1 LDEVMVAAGS
11 DASGLGRAFPEEIPI
26 LLDRAAGVTLRA
38 LGRDD
43 VPALV
48 EQCNDPDSIRWTTVP
63 VPEGGYGPADAED
76 FLGAV
81 AAGWRAGDVLTWA
94 VEEHARP
101 GVYCGSIDLR
111 VQGDGMAETASC
123 CTPPPAVGT

>member
-1 LDEVMVAAGS
+1 
-11 DASGLGRAFPEEIPI
+11 
-26 LLDRAAGVTLRA
+26 
-38 LGRDD
+38 

-63 VPEGGYGPADAED
+63 VREGGYGPADAED

-81 AAGWRAGDVLTWA
+81 AAGCRARDVLTWA